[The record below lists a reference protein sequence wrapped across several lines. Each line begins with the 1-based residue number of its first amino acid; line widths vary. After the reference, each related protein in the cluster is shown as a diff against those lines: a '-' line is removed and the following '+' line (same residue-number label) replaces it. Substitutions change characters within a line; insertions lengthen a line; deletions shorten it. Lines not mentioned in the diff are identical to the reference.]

1 MARIDSNS
9 AVGTEDFIMRGM
21 DNAICLYS
29 KDLVDLE
36 SGSSWK
42 GAEQVGKAKFY
53 SKI

>member
-9 AVGTEDFIMRGM
+9 AVGTEDFITKEM

-36 SGSSWK
+36 RGSSWK
-42 GAEQVGKAKFY
+42 GADQVGEAKFY
-53 SKI
+53 SKN